1 MKTLF
6 KLAFRNVFRFKR
18 RTLLTFSTVAL
29 GLAVLIIS
37 ISLLNGMDSQ
47 SKNNII
53 NSQTSHI
60 KIFKEGYFDKRDDL
74 PLNLTI
80 PDPQNLYSLLED
92 IPGIKGIESRVLFAA
107 GLIKGLDELP
117 CLGVGIE
124 PDRDPGVYNF
134 KDTLVSGQWLN
145 PGDTKVMVG
154 KKLAEDVGLAVGDT
168 ITLRMI
174 TSSQGEDFSWNAL
187 DLEIKGIFQS
197 GNPNTDSQW
206 ILVPQSLAREG
217 LSLGAVSTEITVR
230 LASNDNRLL
239 EDARAAI
246 NKKLSDRFPG
256 LQAYSWK
263 DLSGTFLALSKSKT
277 KRSAFIVL
285 IMLFIAS
292 MGIANTMLMAVF
304 ERTREIGMM
313 KAMGMKKGEIKK
325 LFLFEGGIIGV
336 FGALAGCTIG
346 GLSGWYLE
354 VKGFS
359 IAGMGGTA
367 QKIISSAYPLKDVLY
382 GELSIGILVITFFI
396 GIAVSI
402 IASLYPASKAVKLNP
417 IEALRF
423 I

>member
-1 MKTLF
+1 MINLLKF
-6 KLAFRNVFRFKR
+6 AFRNVFRFKR
-18 RTLLTFSTVAL
+18 RTFLAFSTVAL

-37 ISLLNGMDSQ
+37 ISLLNGMDGQ

-60 KIFKEGYFDKRDDL
+60 KIFNKEYFDKRDDL
-74 PLNLTI
+74 PLNFTI
-80 PDPQNLYSLLED
+80 QEPQSLYSLLED
-92 IPGIKGIESRVLFAA
+92 IPGIKGIESRVLFTA
-107 GLIKGLDELP
+107 GLIKGPDELP

-124 PDRDPGVYNF
+124 PDRDPGVFNF
-134 KDTLVSGQWLN
+134 KDSLVSGQWLD
-145 PGDTKVMVG
+145 PGDNKVLVG
-154 KKLAEDVGLAVGDT
+154 KKLAEDVGLAVGDI

-174 TSSQGEDFSWNAL
+174 TSSQEEDFSWNAL

-197 GNPNTDSQW
+197 GNPNPDSQW
-206 ILVPQSLAREG
+206 ILIPQSLVREG

-230 LASNDNRLL
+230 LASNNDRLL
-239 EDARAAI
+239 EVALTGI

-256 LQAYSWK
+256 LRAYSWK
-263 DLSGTFLALSKSKT
+263 ELSGIFLVVSKSKT
-277 KRSAFIVL
+277 KRSALIVL

-336 FGALAGCTIG
+336 FGALAGCIIG
-346 GLSGWYLE
+346 GLGGWYLE

-359 IAGMGGTA
+359 IAAMGETA
-367 QKIISSAYPLKDVLY
+367 QKIISSAYPLKDILY
-382 GELSIGILVITFFI
+382 GELSSGILVMTFFI
-396 GIAVSI
+396 GVAVSI

-417 IEALRF
+417 IEALRY

>member
-1 MKTLF
+1 MRTLF

-18 RTLLTFSTVAL
+18 RTFLAFSTVAL

-37 ISLLNGMDSQ
+37 ISLLNGMDNQ
-47 SKNNII
+47 SRNNII
-53 NSQTSHI
+53 NSQTAHI
-60 KIFKEGYFDKRDDL
+60 KIFNKEYFDKRDDL
-74 PLNLTI
+74 PLNFTI
-80 PDPQNLYSLLED
+80 QEPQSLYSLLED

-107 GLIKGLDELP
+107 GLIKGPDELP

-124 PDRDPGVYNF
+124 PGQDPGVFNF
-134 KDTLVSGQWLN
+134 KDSLVSGRWLD
-145 PGDTKVMVG
+145 PGDNKVLVG
-154 KKLAEDVGLAVGDT
+154 KKLAEDVGLAVGDI

-197 GNPNTDSQW
+197 GNPNPDSQW
-206 ILVPQSLAREG
+206 ILIPQSLVREG
-217 LSLGAVSTEITVR
+217 LSLGPVSTEITVR
-230 LASNDNRLL
+230 LASDNDRLL
-239 EDARAAI
+239 EATLTGI

-256 LQAYSWK
+256 LRAYSWK
-263 DLSGTFLALSKSKT
+263 ELSGIFLVLSKSKT

-336 FGALAGCTIG
+336 FGALAGCIIG
-346 GLSGWYLE
+346 GLGGWYLE

-359 IAGMGGTA
+359 IAAMGGTA

-382 GELSIGILVITFFI
+382 GELSSGILVMTFFI
-396 GIAVSI
+396 GVAVSI

-417 IEALRF
+417 IEALRY